1 MIMQITNKEVQKIVN
16 NIPLTAEMQKYS
28 LVISGTFLLSIYGL
42 MNEYGDIDIIV
53 QDMDEDFYE
62 YLCIWAEDN
71 NIEYEKIGEEDNYYS
86 TKIEHN
92 GITYNFI
99 DGSNFPMDNN
109 YISLSIENKDRYKF
123 MLDYLH
129 HAMTA
134 KMGLKRSK
142 DYQHQIKIANKILN
156 F

>member
-1 MIMQITNKEVQKIVN
+1 MQITRKEVQKIVD
-16 NIPLTAEMQKYS
+16 NIPLTIGMQKYS

-53 QDMDEDFYE
+53 QDMDEDFFE
-62 YLCIWAEDN
+62 HLSIWADDN
-71 NIEYEKIGEEDNYYS
+71 DVEYEKIGEDDDYYS
-86 TKIEHN
+86 TKVEYN
-92 GITYNFI
+92 GITYNFV
-99 DGSNFPMDNN
+99 DGSDFPMDNN
-109 YISLSIENKDRYKF
+109 YISLSIKNNDGYEF

-134 KMGLKRSK
+134 KMELKRSK